1 MPYLDKNN
9 KLGVWIKMIKVLD
22 GIDSVI
28 RKVLV
33 SIAGAFLIAM
43 LLLTVANIVGRRL
56 GMPIQGTFE
65 LVGLFGAVAGTAVL
79 GYTQK
84 KKENIA
90 VDIVVNHFPKSLRL
104 IASIINDL
112 ACTAFS
118 ALAAWQIT
126 ILGLKHMSSGEV
138 TETLRIPAWP
148 IIFVSAAGF
157 AALTFV
163 FFIDLL
169 KNFMNRNMPA
179 KPLSTSVE
187 VDIEGGAQ

>member
-1 MPYLDKNN
+1 
-9 KLGVWIKMIKVLD
+9 MIKVLD
-22 GIDSVI
+22 NIDMII
-28 RKVLV
+28 RKILV
-33 SIAGAFLIAM
+33 SIAGAFLLAM
-43 LLLTVANIVGRRL
+43 LLLTVANIVMRRL

-65 LVGLFGAVAGTAVL
+65 LTGLFGAIAGTATL

-104 IASIINDL
+104 SASVINDI
-112 ACTAFS
+112 ACAVFS

-126 ILGLKHMSSGEV
+126 LIGLKHLSTHEV
-138 TETLRIPAWP
+138 TETLRIPAYP
-148 IIFVSAAGF
+148 FIFISAAGF

-169 KNFMNRNMPA
+169 KNFVNKNQPA

-187 VDIEGGAQ
+187 VDLEAGVK